1 MTTNGGMNMAFCKS
15 CGTDIGEAKFCPACG
30 ARNES
35 AAEPVSTAPAAA
47 PVFSEPITPA
57 PETSAPV
64 TPEPVSAPVFA
75 PDPTIYS
82 AGNNTTNTVPPAY
95 SAPVYSAPVYSAN
108 AAQMPSTTGQM
119 VFGIINIVLG
129 VLSCCNLLNIAGL
142 VLGIIA
148 VVNSNKAGKAASVDE
163 ANQFLRSAKTMNII
177 AIILNVLGAISWI
190 IILATGVFS
199 DFMSSSYYNY

>member
-1 MTTNGGMNMAFCKS
+1 
-15 CGTDIGEAKFCPACG
+15 
-30 ARNES
+30 
-35 AAEPVSTAPAAA
+35 
-47 PVFSEPITPA
+47 
-57 PETSAPV
+57 
-64 TPEPVSAPVFA
+64 
-75 PDPTIYS
+75 
-82 AGNNTTNTVPPAY
+82 
-95 SAPVYSAPVYSAN
+95 
-108 AAQMPSTTGQM
+108 M

>member
-1 MTTNGGMNMAFCKS
+1 MAFCKS

-30 ARNES
+30 ARNET
-35 AAEPVSTAPAAA
+35 AAEPVNTAPAAA
-47 PVFSEPITPA
+47 PIFSEPLSTT

-82 AGNNTTNTVPPAY
+82 SANNTTNTVPPAY
-95 SAPVYSAPVYSAN
+95 SAPVYSAPVYSAD

-129 VLSCCNLLNIAGL
+129 VLSCCNLLNLAGL

-148 VVNSNKAGKAASVDE
+148 VVNSNKAGKAGSVDE
-163 ANQFLRSAKTMNII
+163 ANQFLHSAKTMNII

-190 IILATGVFS
+190 IILATGVLS
-199 DFMSSSYYNY
+199 DVMSSNSYY